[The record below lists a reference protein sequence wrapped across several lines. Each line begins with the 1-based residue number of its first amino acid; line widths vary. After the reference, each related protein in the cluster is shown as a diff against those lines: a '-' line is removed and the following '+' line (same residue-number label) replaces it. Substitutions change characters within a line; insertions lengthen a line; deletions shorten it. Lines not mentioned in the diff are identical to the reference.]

1 MRGLKGNVLASYGRF
16 LVVMAVQF
24 ALTPIILKAVGAEDF
39 GLWSL
44 TFAVM
49 GFLGLMD
56 GGLATSA
63 VKFIAECRGSGDT
76 ERRNKIASTLLALYL
91 GLAGVATIAV
101 FALSLGYV
109 HWFHLPEA
117 KAGIALSLLWL
128 LALRS
133 VIFALPLSLFH
144 SLLFGEQKNAL
155 LSAVQAGA
163 TVVYAAAVWIALK
176 LGAGIIIVGAIN
188 LVAMLA
194 EYGVYALLVR
204 RVVPGLKLSLGLAE
218 RSQLKTL
225 MGFSGAQLLVN
236 IAQLVRLRTDPIL
249 VQLFCGLEPVAAY
262 AVALRIAESALLLIK
277 QAVNVLA
284 PVIAQLHGA
293 GETEKIKA
301 LYVRGSKFVLAGAS
315 VLSVALAC
323 LAREVVTLWV
333 GPQMHEAVVPLI
345 VLLGAM
351 ALAAPQLVAALVLVM
366 TGHHGFS
373 ARAQTVGMFLNVGA
387 SLVLVRVFG
396 PVGVALGT
404 LVATVAVD
412 VFTVL
417 PRACRCAGIG
427 TGRYLATVFGPALVC
442 GGAQALVTLGLKA
455 VLPAPTHLLG
465 VLPLALP
472 GALAFASLF
481 LVAFTRPEDRRWR
494 GKK

>member
-24 ALTPIILKAVGAEDF
+24 ALTPVILKAVGAEDF

-76 ERRNKIASTLLALYL
+76 ERRNRIASTLLVLYL
-91 GLAGVATIAV
+91 GLAGIATVAV
-101 FALSLGYV
+101 FVLSLGYV

-117 KAGIALSLLWL
+117 KASTALALLWL

-133 VIFALPLSLFH
+133 VVLALPLSLFH

-163 TVVYAAAVWIALK
+163 SVVYALAVWGALK
-176 LGAGIIIVGAIN
+176 LGAGIITVAGIN
-188 LVAMLA
+188 LAAMIA

-204 RVVPGLKLSLGLAE
+204 KVVPELRLSPGLLDK
-218 RSQLKTL
+218 SQLKPL
-225 MGFSGAQLLVN
+225 LGFSGAQLLVN
-236 IAQLVRLRTDPIL
+236 VAQLVRLRTDPIL
-249 VQLFCGLEPVAAY
+249 VQLFCGLAPVASY

-301 LYVRGSKFVLAGAS
+301 LFVRGSKLVLAGAS
-315 VLSVALAC
+315 VLSVAIAC
-323 LAREVVTLWV
+323 LSREVVGLWV
-333 GPQMHEAVVPLI
+333 GPSLTDAALPLV

-351 ALAAPQLVAALVLVM
+351 ALATPQLVAALVLVM
-366 TGHHGFS
+366 TGHHTFS
-373 ARAQTVGMFLNVGA
+373 ARAQTIGMVLNVGA

-404 LVATVAVD
+404 LVATVIVD
-412 VFTVL
+412 VGMVL
-417 PRACRCAGIG
+417 PRACRCAGVG
-427 TGRYLATVFGPALVC
+427 LGHYLVAVFVPSVVC
-442 GGAQALVTLGLKA
+442 GGIQAALTLALRSA
-455 VLPAPTHLLG
+455 LPAPGHLLG
-465 VLPLALP
+465 LLPLAVP
-472 GALAFASLF
+472 GALAFATMF
-481 LVAFTRPEDRRWR
+481 LLAFTRPEERRWR
-494 GKK
+494 RK

>member
-1 MRGLKGNVLASYGRF
+1 MRGLRGNVLASYGRF

-24 ALTPIILKAVGAEDF
+24 ALTPVILHAVGAEDF

-49 GFLGLMD
+49 GFLGLLD

-76 ERRNKIASTLLALYL
+76 ERRNTIASTLLALYL
-91 GLAGVATIAV
+91 GLAALATLAV
-101 FALSLGYV
+101 FVLSLGYV

-117 KAGIALSLLWL
+117 KASVALALLWL

-163 TVVYAAAVWIALK
+163 TLIYALAVWGALQ
-176 LGAGIIIVGAIN
+176 LGAGIILVAAIN
-188 LVAMLA
+188 LAAMLA

-204 RVVPGLKLSLGLAE
+204 RVVPGLRLSLGRAQAAE
-218 RSQLKTL
+218 LKTL
-225 MGFSGAQLLVN
+225 AGFSGAQLLVN

-293 GETEKIKA
+293 GETQKIKA
-301 LYVRGSKFVLAGAS
+301 LFVRGSKLVLAGAS

-323 LAREVVTLWV
+323 LASEIVGLWV
-333 GPQMHEAVVPLI
+333 GPSLRDAVRPLVI
-345 VLLGAM
+345 LLAAM
-351 ALAAPQLVAALVLVM
+351 ALATPQLVGALVLVM
-366 TGHHGFS
+366 TGQHAFS
-373 ARAQTVGMFLNVGA
+373 ARAQTLGMVLNVAA
-387 SLVLVRVFG
+387 SVVLVRAVG

-404 LVATVAVD
+404 LVATIVVD
-412 VFTVL
+412 VATVL
-417 PRACRCAGIG
+417 PRACRSVEVGVGSFA
-427 TGRYLATVFGPALVC
+427 RQVFAPSLVC
-442 GGAQALVTLGLKA
+442 GAVQAGVTLGLRGL
-455 VLPAPTHLLG
+455 LPAPTHLLG
-465 VLPLALP
+465 LLPLALP
-472 GALAFASLF
+472 GAVLFAALF
-481 LVAFTRPEDRRWR
+481 LVAFTPPAERRWR
-494 GKK
+494 KKK